1 MKPWQLGNTS
11 VRSATR
17 LRDGLIEL
25 AKSGREG
32 LLRGHEG
39 DAAWREILGEADIV
53 QLRNDETNSV
63 GRKWRAAMCRLG
75 LIYDD
80 VGQKIQNKIGKI
92 DFITPA
98 GHRLIKAESGPAQQE
113 CYLRALAGIWI
124 DVVSVRHKVPG
135 DFSPLRHVLRVLR
148 ALELKTTSSEIYA
161 IEFALFLQTT
171 DHRTPVKKIVSDI
184 LAFREARS
192 RSLNKKSFE
201 DSAVIVEARYGGEVS
216 ASTYRD
222 YMDMNIRYLKSTG
235 LFHAIGR
242 GFSLVPIQS
251 VLIDG
256 LIKQLSPPKTI
267 FDYWNQLT
275 NGSILPTDN
284 KENAEKALSFVQME
298 ATRRGIAVKR
308 FSQPSAEV
316 ADISRARHDIEEKLA
331 LNNEMQFYR
340 AQREK
345 WQEIADFL
353 DLLTRKRII
362 PGSSVSIPSSERPAY
377 FEWTLW
383 RAFLAINNLKN
394 LPNKARR
401 FPVDQDMRPLGHAPG
416 GGPDLIFEFDNYV
429 LVVEVT
435 LTTSIRQYATEGS
448 PVQDH
453 VHQVQ
458 ISHPKKPV
466 YCLFIAPE
474 LAPST
479 VEAFKARRFYHRD
492 GRGEV
497 PVELSIV
504 PTKIE
509 QFRELFLAMF
519 RSGKAT
525 PEIVL
530 GVLKK
535 ALDEAGKC
543 DSPSKWERAID
554 LALKQQVSELLS

>member
-1 MKPWQLGNTS
+1 
-11 VRSATR
+11 
-17 LRDGLIEL
+17 
-25 AKSGREG
+25 
-32 LLRGHEG
+32 
-39 DAAWREILGEADIV
+39 
-53 QLRNDETNSV
+53 
-63 GRKWRAAMCRLG
+63 
-75 LIYDD
+75 
-80 VGQKIQNKIGKI
+80 
-92 DFITPA
+92 
-98 GHRLIKAESGPAQQE
+98 
-113 CYLRALAGIWI
+113 
-124 DVVSVRHKVPG
+124 
-135 DFSPLRHVLRVLR
+135 
-148 ALELKTTSSEIYA
+148 
-161 IEFALFLQTT
+161 
-171 DHRTPVKKIVSDI
+171 
-184 LAFREARS
+184 
-192 RSLNKKSFE
+192 
-201 DSAVIVEARYGGEVS
+201 
-216 ASTYRD
+216 
-222 YMDMNIRYLKSTG
+222 MDMNIRYLKSTG

-256 LIKQLSPPKTI
+256 LIRQLPPPKTT
-267 FDYWNQLT
+267 FDYWNELT

-308 FSQPSAEV
+308 FSQPDAEV

-345 WQEIADFL
+345 WQEIADLL

-362 PGSSVSIPSSERPAY
+362 PGSSMSIPSSERPAY

-383 RAFLAINNLKN
+383 RAFLAINNLEN
-394 LPNKARR
+394 PPNKARR

-416 GGPDLIFEFDNYV
+416 GGPDLIFEFENFV

-435 LTTSIRQYATEGS
+435 LTTSIRQYATESS

-458 ISHPKKPV
+458 ISYPKKRV

-497 PVELSIV
+497 PVEVSIV

-509 QFRELFLAMF
+509 QFRDLFLAMF
-519 RSGKAT
+519 RSGKAK

-535 ALDEAGKC
+535 ALDQAGKC

-554 LALKQQVSELLS
+554 LVLKQQVSELLS